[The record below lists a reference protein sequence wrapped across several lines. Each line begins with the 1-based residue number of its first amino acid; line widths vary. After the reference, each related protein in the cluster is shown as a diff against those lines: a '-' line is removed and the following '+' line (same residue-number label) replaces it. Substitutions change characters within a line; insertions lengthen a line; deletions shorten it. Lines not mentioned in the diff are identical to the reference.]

1 MEILLLIF
9 LILLPFTLLFFAA
22 MFSAVMDVV
31 KHKFAYSIYF
41 RPGEKKKIFPLGFA
55 IEASGFEWNWWW
67 QSDWKNKYHTDED
80 GNILLD
86 ENAVPAG
93 RQGKYLRRMT
103 KVLFWYFNLVQI
115 YDAWHYYKMWKI
127 GFNILADVA
136 ASVLAVYIFILF
148 SPALWLWF
156 ALALIYFILQAAV
169 WNVTFNYYYDF
180 KLIKPEHRGKK

>member
-1 MEILLLIF
+1 MMEILLLIF

-41 RPGEKKKIFPLGFA
+41 RPGEKKKIF
-55 IEASGFEWNWWW
+55 GFEWNWWW
-67 QSDWKNKYHTDED
+67 QSLGKNKYHTDED

-86 ENAVPAG
+86 EN
-93 RQGKYLRRMT
+93 GKYLRRMT

-127 GFNILADVA
+127 GFNILADIA
-136 ASVLAVYIFILF
+136 ASALAVYIFILF
-148 SPALWLWF
+148 NPALWLWF